1 MSNNGVPFSSLD
13 SPAILVDMDKL
24 EANISA
30 MARMTA
36 EAGLKLRPHTKC
48 HKTTY
53 ISELQIRAGAC
64 GVSLSKLGEAA
75 VYVDAGIRDVM
86 IVHPF
91 CGDHKLA
98 ALKDLLAKAE
108 ISCVVDSIKGAEGLS
123 QVGLA
128 IDKKIPVLLKIDT
141 GLRRFGVLP
150 GEPALKMAKEL
161 TQIRGIELVGILAHE
176 HAFRETSAEAIA
188 RLAFESASVMS
199 GTARMLRREGMQ
211 IEHVVTGATTTARAL
226 CRYASYFPEITEI
239 HPGAYV
245 FGDWMY
251 MNRWAI
257 TEDACAATVL
267 VTVVSTPTP
276 DRACID
282 AGSKTLSA
290 DPLLFMA
297 TEAGGLSSWKPSFG
311 SVKGRPDIKLA
322 RLTEEIG
329 ILALSDPSK
338 GVSIG
343 DRLEILPNHISLA
356 VNLHDVLYGVR
367 NGMVEREI
375 PVLCRGMDR

>member
-1 MSNNGVPFSSLD
+1 MSSNGVPFSSLET
-13 SPAILVDMDKL
+13 PAILVDMDKL

-36 EAGLKLRPHTKC
+36 EAGFKLRPHTKC

-53 ISELQIRAGAC
+53 IAELQVRAGAC
-64 GVSLSKLGEAA
+64 GVSVSKLSEAG
-75 VYVDAGIRDVM
+75 VYADARIRDVM

-91 CGDHKLA
+91 YGDHKLG
-98 ALKDLLAKAE
+98 ALKDLMTRAE

-123 QVGLA
+123 HVGLA

-141 GLRRFGVLP
+141 GLRRFGVRP
-150 GEPALKMAKEL
+150 GEPALKMAREL
-161 TQIRGIELVGILAHE
+161 SQIRGIELVGILAHE

-199 GTARMLRREGMQ
+199 RTANMLRKEGMQ
-211 IEHVVTGATTTARAL
+211 IDHVVTGATTTARAL
-226 CRYASYFPEITEI
+226 CRYASYLPDITEI

-297 TEAGGLSSWKPSFG
+297 TEPGRLSRWRPRFG
-311 SVKGRPDIKLA
+311 SVKGRPDIKLV
-322 RLTEEIG
+322 RLTEEAG
-329 ILALSDPSK
+329 ILAVSDRGK

-356 VNLHDVLYGVR
+356 VNLHDLIYGVR
-367 NGMVEREI
+367 NGLVEREI